1 MNVDETPIEN
11 MTPAQ
16 IENAMRQ
23 LDTLRKMKLPS
34 LARQTINAA
43 EYKRFESAV
52 KAFLARQI
60 NADGEVVTKSCAAG
74 QHKAEPYFAGTL
86 RCKVCGRVK
95 VL

>member
-1 MNVDETPIEN
+1 MNIDETPIET

-43 EYKRFESAV
+43 EYKRLESVV
-52 KAFLARQI
+52 KAFLARQV
-60 NADGEVVTKSCAAG
+60 NQDGEVVTKSCAAG
-74 QHKAEPYFAGTL
+74 QHKAEPYFEGAL
-86 RCKVCGRVK
+86 RCKICGRIK